1 MASPAVVAASVSG
14 FSSHSESCALSSAT
28 IAVIDH
34 RSDRLAKI
42 FHLSVD
48 DRADIWQDM
57 ALAVLSAM
65 RRYDPALASRDTF
78 AERVVSMQYIKT
90 ALRIRRDLEREPE
103 SASDV
108 IDGVV
113 DPRSERGN
121 PADARLDLEAALEV
135 LPRRLHLIAE
145 DLKTKRP
152 GEIAAEMGV
161 HRSTVHR
168 AISQI
173 RTHLRAHGVGIFE
186 D

>member
-1 MASPAVVAASVSG
+1 MTAETTTAASLPSAPPA
-14 FSSHSESCALSSAT
+14 EELSPHT

-34 RSDRLAKI
+34 RSDRLAKV
-42 FHLSVD
+42 FHLSDD

-65 RRYDPALASRDTF
+65 RRYNPALASRDTF
-78 AERVVSMQYIKT
+78 AERVASMQYIKV

-103 SASDV
+103 SVTGA
-108 IDGVV
+108 IGAAI

-121 PADARLDLEAALEV
+121 TDDVRLDLEAALAG
-135 LPRRLHLIAE
+135 LPRRLRLIAE

-168 AISQI
+168 AIAQI
-173 RTHLRAHGVGIFE
+173 RTHLRDCGVGIFE